1 MKKFIYPLYK
11 LLGKDDSFNM
21 NINAISSILMELT
34 YQNSNV
40 TAPATRTEG
49 VFQVRDATAAMKE
62 ALEAGG
68 AKATALQT
76 TTAETPQQKAEQ
88 PFSIPPFIPLPL
100 RSELFQE
107 ARFFARLG
115 EEKTN
120 ADGGRE
126 AEVFFICLI
135 TENLGRIWIGVACR
149 NDFLSVKCF
158 TDQEGSNIILRQN
171 FSPLREE
178 LKTIGFSEV
187 SLTSQARAELGAVV
201 EGLLPKFEAHLLDRK
216 V

>member
-1 MKKFIYPLYK
+1 
-11 LLGKDDSFNM
+11 M

-40 TAPATRTEG
+40 TAPANRTEG
-49 VFQVRDATAAMKE
+49 VSQARDATAAMKE
-62 ALEAGG
+62 ALETEG
-68 AKATALQT
+68 AKAPALRAAP
-76 TTAETPQQKAEQ
+76 AETPQQKAEQ

-100 RSELFQE
+100 RTDLFHE

-115 EEKTN
+115 EEKSE

-126 AEVFFICLI
+126 AEEFFICLI

-149 NDFLSVKCF
+149 SDFLSVKCF
-158 TDQEGSNIILRQN
+158 TDQEGTNKILRQN

-178 LKTIGFSEV
+178 LKTTGFSEV

-201 EGLLPKFEAHLLDRK
+201 EGLLPKFEAHLFDRK